1 MYGHDGVSIMATLSN
16 IHVVFIFCLSEING
30 ITRSKSVETFDL
42 VRVTAL
48 CAIASVYWKYV

>member
-48 CAIASVYWKYV
+48 CATASVY